1 MINRM
6 RMQWNSGKKI
16 VCICFVREMLTMG
29 EGRDICPWSSFRWAN
44 AHKLKKK
51 THIQSEMCA
60 YVNTQLKARDFHK
73 SHAFFF
79 VDYDFTLLLH
89 LLFHFFRFS
98 FGLLDAQHT
107 QMKCKLV
114 WLWVLIEFINNCGQ
128 SSTDLRGM
136 KKKVFNV
143 LYSHFSWTVNSLGN
157 CASCSALFRS
167 SQFVFFLLSIIFA
180 SIPIRNVLHLFAY
193 CTVQ

>member
-1 MINRM
+1 MKFWEKNCVCLLCKRNVNNGRGTRHLPMIFIQM
-6 RMQWNSGKKI
+6 SKCTQI
-16 VCICFVREMLTMG
+16 E
-29 EGRDICPWSSFRWAN
+29 
-44 AHKLKKK
+44 KK

-167 SQFVFFLLSIIFA
+167 SQFVFFFA
-180 SIPIRNVLHLFAY
+180 LYHFCFHSHS
-193 CTVQ
+193 